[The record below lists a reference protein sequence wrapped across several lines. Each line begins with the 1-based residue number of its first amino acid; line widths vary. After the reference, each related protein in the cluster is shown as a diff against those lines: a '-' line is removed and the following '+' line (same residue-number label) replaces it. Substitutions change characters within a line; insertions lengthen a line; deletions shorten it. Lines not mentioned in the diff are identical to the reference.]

1 MELARVVVYIHH
13 RVVGATL
20 FFILK
25 GGIKMEEKK
34 KYNIGGII
42 KRNIFL
48 DLDNLPESKVI
59 EEFTEEVPSE
69 VEFYKAK
76 VAVHL
81 REDPMISGKIIGV
94 LQREE
99 IITGTEEKNSDWI
112 STPRGFVMKK
122 FMEKVK

>member
-1 MELARVVVYIHH
+1 
-13 RVVGATL
+13 
-20 FFILK
+20 
-25 GGIKMEEKK
+25 MEEKK
-34 KYNIGGII
+34 KYNIGGIV

-48 DLDNLPESKVI
+48 GQDKPPEFEVI

-69 VEFYKAK
+69 VEFYKAN

-81 REDPMISGKIIGV
+81 REDPIISGKITGV

-99 IITGTEEKNSDWI
+99 IITGTEEKDSDWI

-122 FMEKVK
+122 FMKKVK

>member
-1 MELARVVVYIHH
+1 
-13 RVVGATL
+13 
-20 FFILK
+20 
-25 GGIKMEEKK
+25 MEEKK
-34 KYNIGGII
+34 KYNIEGII

-48 DLDNLPESKVI
+48 EPDNPPESEVI

-76 VAVHL
+76 VAVYL

-99 IITGTEEKNSDWI
+99 IITGTEEKNSGWI

-122 FMEKVK
+122 FMKKVK

>member
-1 MELARVVVYIHH
+1 
-13 RVVGATL
+13 
-20 FFILK
+20 
-25 GGIKMEEKK
+25 MEEKK

-48 DLDNLPESKVI
+48 DLDNLPESEVI